1 MAWLKNEADVGNGL
15 LNYHSRL
22 YSFRCHYL
30 IRFKWTFPILYEILV
45 SLIDQDLRPF
55 SSVRTGRSDPSACKE
70 M

>member
-30 IRFKWTFPILYEILV
+30 IRFEWTFPILYEMLV
-45 SLIDQDLRPF
+45 SLID
-55 SSVRTGRSDPSACKE
+55 
-70 M
+70 